1 MLVFNPLIKSSKPE
15 VEKALVFKWK
25 SWPLFSFSLVPKLEQ
40 EGQVTGE

>member
-25 SWPLFSFSLVPKLEQ
+25 PWPLSTISLEPKLEQ